1 MSRGGTGRPGP
12 AGSWSVS
19 LGPSGWRPPAR
30 EQRTVD
36 RRGKDRCQAGPP
48 MVPGPSRAG
57 AGPGGRCRQD
67 WRCGSTLARFG
78 SGCRRGGRRTS
89 QLPWRCQCR
98 SRWCRGSHAWEARS
112 KSTKS
117 AKAARG
123 PDRRAKA
130 PKRQWQSPSATRMMA
145 LTSVESSRSKRRKG
159 RKEDDAGMWGRQK
172 EAKRSQSP
180 VLRAGS
186 FRGSAVTAG
195 AFGARKLA
203 HKWD

>member
-57 AGPGGRCRQD
+57 AGPGGRCRHG
-67 WRCGSTLARFG
+67 WRCGSTPARFG
-78 SGCRRGGRRTS
+78 
-89 QLPWRCQCR
+89 L
-98 SRWCRGSHAWEARS
+98 SRWRPLVVTITVAVPVPVTVVPGNHAWEARS